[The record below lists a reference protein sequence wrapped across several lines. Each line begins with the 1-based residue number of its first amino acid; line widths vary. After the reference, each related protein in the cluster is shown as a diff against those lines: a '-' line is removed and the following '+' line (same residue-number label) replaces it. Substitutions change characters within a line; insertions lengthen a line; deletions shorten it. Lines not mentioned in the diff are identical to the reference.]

1 LVSNNTEALRMAAE
15 LDACPSINYSS
26 HAAEL
31 RRQHAEIERLEAER
45 DAMRA
50 SLCAVCARGIGEP
63 DPESLSRQM
72 FVARLEN
79 MQKGGGALTASAVLA
94 LLSDCDML
102 ALRNWSTT

>member
-1 LVSNNTEALRMAAE
+1 MSNNTEALRMAAE

-31 RRQHAEIERLEAER
+31 RRQHAEIERLEAE
-45 DAMRA
+45 RA